1 MIGVSSESSGTK
13 SIVACR
19 IIKQKKRGNSGSG
32 FFSWE
37 SSSYKHTPLWRRVEG
52 SNIRIMIRTLL
63 LDASPRVNPSPN
75 FDKWISQYGLER

>member
-1 MIGVSSESSGTK
+1 VSNNQTEEKGK
-13 SIVACR
+13 FR
-19 IIKQKKRGNSGSG
+19 KRL
-32 FFSWE
+32 FSWE